1 MAGKKDLER
10 LRRRKRRKQNII
22 RATVHFF
29 VWAGVAVLYYIGF
42 SLFFDTPVEYELK
55 HSTDRLRREY
65 AALTQ
70 RYDSLTTVM
79 HNLSERDRNV
89 FRILFESDPYDFD
102 SEYER
107 RQAVTYENIFN
118 RSSRRLKLEL
128 RERVADM
135 EKRLDELNASYLD
148 LQALIDSAGS
158 GCNNIPAIQPVINKQ
173 LTLLTAS
180 YGMRIHPFY
189 KTLQSH
195 QGVDYTIPRVA
206 RLRHGRRRGARRGA
220 AQLHVGADGRD
231 RPRQR
236 LRDFVQPPLEDQ
248 RTQGTAREP
257 RRDHRPFGRH
267 GPFALAPPPLRS
279 AAERHARRPDPLL
292 LHGTH
297 PHRIPAPDAH
307 RTVGHAVVRLK
318 TKEMGNDWTK
328 DFGFAREEIF
338 RSEETLRTI
347 RHIRASW
354 GGEPEFLWEK
364 FPDYA
369 VFRRQDNAK
378 WYAVILTVQAGKL
391 GLADEGRTEILDI
404 RADAETMARA
414 LDFEHYFPGYHM
426 NKRTWLTVRLDGSVP
441 FGEIAPLI
449 ARSYELAGKK

>member
-1 MAGKKDLER
+1 MGRGRRALLHRVLAFLRHPRGVRAQTLDRPPAPRIRRPHPAVRLADDRHAQPLRARPQRLPHPLRIGSLRLRFGIRTPAGRHLRKHLQPFVAAAQARTARTGRRHGEAARRAER
-10 LRRRKRRKQNII
+10 LVPRP
-22 RATVHFF
+22 
-29 VWAGVAVLYYIGF
+29 AGA
-42 SLFFDTPVEYELK
+42 
-55 HSTDRLRREY
+55 HRLGG
-65 AALTQ
+65 Q
-70 RYDSLTTVM
+70 RLQQ
-79 HNLSERDRNV
+79 HPGHPARDK
-89 FRILFESDPYDFD
+89 
-102 SEYER
+102 
-107 RQAVTYENIFN
+107 QAVDAAHGLVRHAHTP
-118 RSSRRLKLEL
+118 L
-128 RERVADM
+128 
-135 EKRLDELNASYLD
+135 
-148 LQALIDSAGS
+148 LQD
-158 GCNNIPAIQPVINKQ
+158 PAIAPGRG
-173 LTLLTAS
+173 LH
-180 YGMRIHPFY
+180 HPR
-189 KTLQSH
+189 
-195 QGVDYTIPRVA
+195 GVA

-248 RTQGTAREP
+248 RPQGPAREP

-354 GGEPEFLWEK
+354 GCEPEFLWEK

-426 NKRTWLTVRLDGSVP
+426 NKRTWLTVRLDGNVP